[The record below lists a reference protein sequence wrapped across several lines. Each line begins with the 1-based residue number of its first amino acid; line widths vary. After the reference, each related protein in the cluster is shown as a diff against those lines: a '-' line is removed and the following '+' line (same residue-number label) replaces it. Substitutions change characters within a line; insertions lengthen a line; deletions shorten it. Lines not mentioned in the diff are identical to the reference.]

1 MEGGSAVVAARASAG
16 ELPVADLQTVNLSK
30 RFGGLVAV
38 NDVSFSLERGEILG
52 VIGPNGAGKTT
63 FINLVS
69 GIYAPTSGSIWFK
82 GSDITRTP
90 AHRRARMGI
99 ARTFQIIHPLQS
111 LDVLEN
117 VMLGFL
123 FSRGL
128 GQREARRSAEAL
140 CDSLGLGGLAREVS
154 QLTMLETKKME
165 IAHALASGPSILF
178 LDEVMAGLNVDETT
192 EIVGLVKRVA
202 AERNI
207 GVGVVEHVM
216 SVIRDLTH
224 RVIVLEGGEII
235 ASGPYEEVAK
245 DPRVIAAYL
254 GRAV

>member
-1 MEGGSAVVAARASAG
+1 MHPAG
-16 ELPVADLQTVNLSK
+16 TGRLAVADLETRGLSK

-38 NDVSFSLERGEILG
+38 NDVSFSLGRGEILG

-69 GIYAPTSGSIWFK
+69 GVYPPTSGSIRFM
-82 GSDITRTP
+82 GRDITDLP
-90 AHRRARMGI
+90 AHRRAHLGI
-99 ARTFQIIHPLQS
+99 ARTFQIIHPLEN

-123 FSRGL
+123 FSRGQ
-128 GQREARRSAEAL
+128 GQRRARRSAEAL
-140 CDSLGLGGLAREVS
+140 CDSLGLDGLSREVS
-154 QLTMLETKKME
+154 EITMLETKKME
-165 IAHALASGPSILF
+165 IAHALACEPSILF
-178 LDEVMAGLNVDETT
+178 LDEVMAGLNVDETRELIT
-192 EIVGLVKRVA
+192 LVQRVA
-202 AERNI
+202 RERNI

-224 RVIVLEGGEII
+224 RVIVLEAGEII
-235 ASGPYEEVAK
+235 AAGPYEQVAK

-254 GRAV
+254 GGAH